1 MSFFKIDGKIFFPPQ
16 NWSFSFFSQIS
27 KNPRDR
33 GGANVDAPGENFN
46 IGNLAENEMAYCQH
60 I

>member
-1 MSFFKIDGKIFFPPQ
+1 MSFFKIDGKNFFPPQ

-46 IGNLAENEMAYCQH
+46 IGKLAENEMAYCQH